1 MIAKPVVMQVDMY
14 RKGEGKMSKKLKSE
28 AVDHLFDAILCLENR
43 EECYTFFEDVCTVNE
58 LLSLSQR
65 FEVARMLRDQ
75 KTYLDIAEKT
85 GASTA
90 TISRVNRSLN
100 YGNDGYDM
108 VFSRMEKSESNEE

>member
-1 MIAKPVVMQVDMY
+1 
-14 RKGEGKMSKKLKSE
+14 MSKSIRN
-28 AVDHLFDAILCLENR
+28 ASVDYLFEAILSLKDK
-43 EECYTFFEDVCTVNE
+43 EECYHFFDDICTVNE

-65 FEVARMLRDQ
+65 FEVAAMLRDK
-75 KTYLDIAEKT
+75 KTYLEIAEKT

-108 VFSRMEKSESNEE
+108 VFKRIPELKSESNQSE